1 MSPDEHYLNQ
11 DLSNFGVISSF
22 SVIMIVLTGFL
33 VPKELWK
40 KKMPSLPEKKY
51 TDTVTMNK

>member
-11 DLSNFGVISSF
+11 DLSNFGAISSF

-33 VPKELWK
+33 VPKEL
-40 KKMPSLPEKKY
+40 
-51 TDTVTMNK
+51 